1 MKTILLEV
9 ADNSYS
15 SLLGFIQT
23 LPKNECR
30 VIDDN
35 DDVLSPNEAAHIQKL
50 MNQID
55 NGDYSEFEEWETV
68 KTRL

>member
-1 MKTILLEV
+1 
-9 ADNSYS
+9 
-15 SLLGFIQT
+15 

-35 DDVLSPNEAAHIQKL
+35 DDVLLPNEAAQIQKL
-50 MNQID
+50 INQID
-55 NGDYSEFEEWETV
+55 NGDYSEFEDWETV

>member
-1 MKTILLEV
+1 MKTILLEI
-9 ADNSYS
+9 AENSYG

-30 VIDDN
+30 VLSDN
-35 DDVLSPNEAAHIQKL
+35 DDVLSPKESLQIQKMML
-50 MNQID
+50 QID
-55 NGDYSEFEEWETV
+55 QGDYSEFEDWETV

>member
-1 MKTILLEV
+1 MKTILLEIE
-9 ADNSYS
+9 DNSYR

-30 VIDDN
+30 VINNDFDD
-35 DDVLSPNEAAHIQKL
+35 LSHHESVQIKKL
-50 MNQID
+50 MMQID
-55 NGDYSEFEEWETV
+55 QGDYSEFEAWETV